1 VPDEGSAHLDGRGGA
16 SSLRESPEF
25 GAPCSERRIVRT
37 ARKQRLHATFVA
49 SFGAECS
56 TVRAIDAHTDA
67 RRRRSAQRRRQ
78 GRRSCSTV
86 APMLRTTDLTKR
98 YGQTIALK
106 SLSLQ
111 IGRGEFV
118 ALLGPNGAGKS
129 TLFQVLTGLFAADGG
144 EVEVAGHSLRRSAR
158 AALRHIG
165 VVFQQIALDL
175 DLSVRRNLLF
185 QADLQGVPRR
195 VAHARIEAGCA
206 RLGLDAN
213 LDRKV
218 RELSGGNRRK
228 VELVRASLHQPS
240 VLLMDEATV
249 GLDPKS
255 RRDLLEALHAD
266 VRERGVSVLW
276 ATHWVEEAEGAD
288 RVLVLHKGSLL
299 ADGTPAE
306 VTRALGEATLE
317 AGFIKRTS

>member
-1 VPDEGSAHLDGRGGA
+1 
-16 SSLRESPEF
+16 
-25 GAPCSERRIVRT
+25 
-37 ARKQRLHATFVA
+37 
-49 SFGAECS
+49 
-56 TVRAIDAHTDA
+56 
-67 RRRRSAQRRRQ
+67 
-78 GRRSCSTV
+78 
-86 APMLRTTDLTKR
+86 MLRTTDLTKR
-98 YGQTIALK
+98 YGPTVALK
-106 SLSLQ
+106 SLSLHVA
-111 IGRGEFV
+111 RGEFV

-144 EVEVAGHSLRRSAR
+144 EVEVAGHSMRDSAR
-158 AALRHIG
+158 LALRHIG

-195 VAHARIEAGCA
+195 LALARIEAGCA
-206 RLGLDAN
+206 RLGLDATS
-213 LDRKV
+213 LDRQV

-228 VELVRASLHQPS
+228 VELVRAGLHQPS

-255 RRDLLEALHAD
+255 RRDLLEALRAD

-276 ATHWVEEAEGAD
+276 ATHWVEEAEQAD
-288 RVLVLHKGSLL
+288 RVLVLHKGALL

-306 VTRALGEATLE
+306 VTAALGEATLE